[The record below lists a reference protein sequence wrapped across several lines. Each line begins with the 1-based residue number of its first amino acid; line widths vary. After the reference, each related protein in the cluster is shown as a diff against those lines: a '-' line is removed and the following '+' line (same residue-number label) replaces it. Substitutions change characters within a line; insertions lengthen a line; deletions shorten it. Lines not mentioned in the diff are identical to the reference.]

1 MDLGLGLVVSLKDT
15 LSGTAPKVARSMEK
29 LDGTVARTS
38 ESMTRNLARIQ
49 KGAMMAGVGVAML
62 AAPVALLTATAET
75 QKALGELASLGVQDL
90 RALENAAESF
100 SNQWAGTTKAQ
111 FITSAYD
118 VRSALANLSDEAVG
132 TFTSMAAL
140 TGKATKA
147 TTDEMV
153 GTFTTAYGIYKPI
166 MAEMSDMVWAETFAG
181 AMAQT
186 VASFKTNGKQM
197 SDAIKNIGAIASS
210 ANIPLQEQLAIL
222 GQLQTTMPG
231 SEAGTLYKAFI
242 MKAAEAGDK
251 LGVTMTD
258 ANGRLLG
265 IVPMMEAIR
274 RKFPDMTLAATQVE
288 IKKAFGS
295 DEAVKFLLQMSQGL
309 DGLRENIQSVKHAMD
324 TGTAVTQKMARAMNR
339 DIGASLEV
347 IRQQLSNLMEILGRT
362 LIPIVSPLI
371 ALTTNILIGLQKVV
385 KNFSGLAQVV
395 LVVAS
400 ALGAF
405 LVVAGGVVA
414 GLGAIGLAIPAI
426 KAGIAGF
433 GAALAGAGTAIAT
446 YFLPVTLAVAGV
458 VAIMVALRKAWQND
472 LGGIRTT
479 IEKTVGRIRLAFQGV
494 RSLIRSLK
502 DGTGQLSAD
511 LATRLENAGLMGFVT
526 GFFQAFYRVRQFF
539 VGFGQALVQT
549 GQRVQNILGPAIR
562 ALVSAYGSLVKS
574 ALSVFEIFG
583 MVTNSADSSV
593 FLEYGRVL
601 GSVLG
606 VILEVGA
613 FILKL
618 IVYPLSWALRL
629 VSVVGKAFLWVGK
642 IVVGALVNG
651 ARALYTYFLPLRL
664 VVQAI
669 RLVSRVAYGL
679 WGILSGGT
687 SVVGG
692 FKSIAAAI
700 GDFLLTPFRWAWDVL
715 QGFWTMMKSLV
726 SSMANLFL
734 SIGDLLLR
742 GLKASPLFGPIFQL
756 FDLAGNLYEKRA
768 LFFDAGKSWLL
779 ALAEGIWSAV
789 TAPYQRLKQGLTKL
803 RELLPWSQSQPTKHV
818 PIKTEPITTTNA
830 PTFTVGR
837 TRPPEHPAL
846 IPSVDR
852 PTLANLPTAQIANP
866 IQRSPIPDP
875 VSISTAMQSTP
886 RNNSVQT
893 IEQSVS
899 MLPEQTSANIEG
911 LTSAAHA
918 VRNTL
923 VSGINTAANRI
934 ERLWQIVKQPV
945 RLVSH
950 PLSDSLS
957 ALRALLPEKL
967 ALITKWGAGQVPR
980 TLAASLMLT
989 PALAGAL
996 PTAGFARIES
1006 VFSKPTPQT
1015 QAPKTPSLVDQV
1027 WRINPEVSALPAIPR
1042 PNEPWNISP
1051 VVGTLSD
1058 FAHPN
1063 GLVVPITHVAQAA
1076 KLPSKPAAPAQRKTS
1091 ESGNQTRLLNPILTG
1106 TPVPK
1111 VINGGI
1117 AVFQRVLVG
1126 TLEAN
1131 PSALFHYRNE
1141 QDQNILHLQ
1150 PDIQIPKTFH
1160 GVLVLAQRL
1169 MERLPTV
1176 LYSKWMI
1183 TGGHLPPT
1191 APHPVPNPVKAD
1203 EPNAEEI
1210 ALQRRRQLLQVH
1222 HDSAPE
1228 KHERQTVE
1236 FLKPLLEDLVRRVE
1250 TMTQRPIQ
1258 ITLKT
1263 ELDGREIA
1271 EAVYKDIREQKVKR
1285 YETFS

>member
-15 LSGTAPKVARSMEK
+15 LSGTATKVARSMEK

-49 KGAMMAGVGVAML
+49 KGAMMAGVGVATL

-100 SNQWAGTTKAQ
+100 SNQWAGTTKPQ

-651 ARALYTYFLPLRL
+651 TRALYTYFLPLRL

-669 RLVSRVAYGL
+669 RLVGRVAYGL

-687 SVVGG
+687 SVIGG
-692 FKSIAAAI
+692 FKTIATAI

-818 PIKTEPITTTNA
+818 PFKTEPVPTTKTPA
-830 PTFTVGR
+830 FTVGR
-837 TRPPEHPAL
+837 TRPPEHP
-846 IPSVDR
+846 
-852 PTLANLPTAQIANP
+852 TLANLPTTQIARP
-866 IQRSPIPDP
+866 IQRSLIPGP
-875 VSISTAMQSTP
+875 VSVSTAIQSTP

-893 IEQSVS
+893 IEQSIPI
-899 MLPEQTSANIEG
+899 MPEQNSANIEG
-911 LTSAAHA
+911 LTSAARA
-918 VRNTL
+918 VRYNL
-923 VSGINTAANRI
+923 VNGIDTAADRI
-934 ERLWQIVKQPV
+934 ERLWQIVKKPV

-950 PLSDSLS
+950 PLLDSM
-957 ALRALLPEKL
+957 RALQALLAEKL
-967 ALITKWGAGQVPR
+967 ELIANWMMGQVPR

-996 PTAGFARIES
+996 PTAGFAPIES

-1015 QAPKTPSLVDQV
+1015 QAPKPPSLVDQI

-1042 PNEPWNISP
+1042 PNEPWNINP
-1051 VVGTLSD
+1051 VVGTLPD
-1058 FAHPN
+1058 FAHPD

-1076 KLPSKPAAPAQRKTS
+1076 KLPSSPAEPAQSKIS
-1091 ESGNQTRLLNPILTG
+1091 EPGNQTRLLNPILTG

-1117 AVFQRVLVG
+1117 AVFLRVLVG